1 MRPWACGAA
10 RPPRRRIDA
19 VPSFG
24 SCASRWQQSWSFEAP
39 ARWRRLFWMPSRKGQ
54 CVCGRVVVR
63 SRTWFNSKVGNN
75 CQMFGELG
83 RHQASCRANW
93 VGPSSRSL
101 ASRSRGA
108 GHCTFSSLPTFSL
121 LPPLLRVF
129 TNEYTNNRHCQRHF
143 FANRIDYPTLYNQVT
158 VLTGTPKSM
167 TTSGGKTKLKKHS
180 KDMKRTFDP
189 LVSCG
194 VNNSPRS
201 VHSTAHRAQ
210 SPWPPWPPLSYQKP
224 QEPKESPPPRPWM
237 PWPCTCRSRR

>member
-1 MRPWACGAA
+1 MGLRGGKAAASAYRRGAELWKLRVALAAKLVIRSA
-10 RPPRRRIDA
+10 RALEEAILDA
-19 VPSFG
+19 IAEG
-24 SCASRWQQSWSFEAP
+24 T
-39 ARWRRLFWMPSRKGQ
+39 
-54 CVCGRVVVR
+54 VCGRVVVR

-121 LPPLLRVF
+121 LSPLLRVF
-129 TNEYTNNRHCQRHF
+129 TNKYTNNGHCQRHS

-167 TTSGGKTKLKKHS
+167 TTSGGKTKLKKN
-180 KDMKRTFDP
+180 T
-189 LVSCG
+189 
-194 VNNSPRS
+194 
-201 VHSTAHRAQ
+201 
-210 SPWPPWPPLSYQKP
+210 
-224 QEPKESPPPRPWM
+224 PK
-237 PWPCTCRSRR
+237 T